1 MRRLINFLSLLAGL
15 LTSLAIIC
23 TLLTTYQFLYVGQ
36 IFNSYFPIQIGI
48 LVTMI
53 LWAIK
58 FYFFEKG
65 ARKNIYAIF
74 CIAIAICSL
83 FFIGMNVK

>member
-1 MRRLINFLSLLAGL
+1 MKKLINFLSLLAGM
-15 LTSLAIIC
+15 LTSLAIIF

-36 IFNSYFPIQIGI
+36 IFNSYLPIQIGI
-48 LVTMI
+48 LITMV

-65 ARKNIYAIF
+65 SRKNLYAIF
-74 CIAIAICSL
+74 CMAIAICSL

>member
-1 MRRLINFLSLLAGL
+1 MKKLINFLSLLSGI
-15 LTSLAIIC
+15 LTSLAIIF

-36 IFNSYFPIQIGI
+36 IFSSYLPIQIGI

-58 FYFFEKG
+58 FYFFERG
-65 ARKNIYAIF
+65 ARRNMYTIF
-74 CIAIAICSL
+74 CIVIAICSL